1 MNEMNKK
8 SMLKSTSLFNDTK
21 KKNIIKNKK
30 YLSFKNLSLMTK
42 KKIESIEPSKKC
54 SNIIEFI
61 KQKNKF
67 FIENSFDVK
76 GTKEFLASKE
86 VAMRAIKL
94 NEEII
99 EDKKINNEDFIKNNN
114 YLKSDIFENEKK
126 QKCSKVTRKR
136 TISPR
141 KSRKRCKIISDK
153 DIQFDEKLT
162 CQKEIKKS
170 NKKIK
175 DNNIFDKNDSHED
188 NIYKFFIENAN
199 EPEDKFQKKL
209 KKELKKVESIKK
221 KVPKKEKTIPRKS
234 LSKNDLKFKRP
245 KRMNSVIMPKSRE
258 TQSIFLFSEINK
270 KLMKDDDLNIS
281 SIDENNNNEYIPQ
294 KKKNEKR
301 QFGSIQI
308 NKRQIKD
315 KFINKVNEN
324 SKNEKKQKN
333 KDNTLGE
340 VEIESDKDSLISILS
355 DLI

>member
-30 YLSFKNLSLMTK
+30 YLSFKNLSSMTR
-42 KKIESIEPSKKC
+42 KKIELNEPSKKC

-94 NEEII
+94 NEEIL
-99 EDKKINNEDFIKNNN
+99 EDKKINNKYFIKNNN

-209 KKELKKVESIKK
+209 KK
-221 KVPKKEKTIPRKS
+221 
-234 LSKNDLKFKRP
+234 
-245 KRMNSVIMPKSRE
+245 
-258 TQSIFLFSEINK
+258 
-270 KLMKDDDLNIS
+270 
-281 SIDENNNNEYIPQ
+281 
-294 KKKNEKR
+294 
-301 QFGSIQI
+301 
-308 NKRQIKD
+308 
-315 KFINKVNEN
+315 
-324 SKNEKKQKN
+324 
-333 KDNTLGE
+333 
-340 VEIESDKDSLISILS
+340 
-355 DLI
+355 